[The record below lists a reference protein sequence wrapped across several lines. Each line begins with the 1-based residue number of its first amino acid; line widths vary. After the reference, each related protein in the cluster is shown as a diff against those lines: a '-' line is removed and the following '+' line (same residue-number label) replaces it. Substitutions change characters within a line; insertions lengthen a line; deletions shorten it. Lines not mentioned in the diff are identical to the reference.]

1 MILSRCL
8 CFGMLFPHNT
18 WSRDIIGRD
27 LRNHQLNILAQM
39 AQPNFHHRQCKSSR
53 KSAPCQGHTRLP
65 SLRSDKRIFWT
76 LSDVTTVIGQGM
88 RTSGRPLQS
97 PCASQMSIVVGFVQ
111 IPNAFWDLVR
121 FMKDTTSL
129 ENATPTVLSNFS
141 LWVDS
146 LRFFLL
152 QFEFQGSRSASSL
165 GSTKSSSG
173 C

>member
-8 CFGMLFPHNT
+8 CFGMLFPHST
-18 WSRDIIGRD
+18 LVSWHHFGRD
-27 LRNHQLNILAQM
+27 ERPRCCRIQTALNFQGLRNHQLNILAQM

-129 ENATPTVLSNFS
+129 DKRDTNRSFK
-141 LWVDS
+141 
-146 LRFFLL
+146 LL
-152 QFEFQGSRSASSL
+152 FVGW
-165 GSTKSSSG
+165 
-173 C
+173 